1 MVLIFSQAAKAT
13 TVQFEAQPKS
23 TVAGGLNTART
34 VILQQAETI
43 AARDETIAMQKLEIE
58 TKHKARVIAEEA
70 LARAEDETK
79 AAHLQWMECLEKL
92 GIAEMSREL
101 TYLVPGGRR

>member
-1 MVLIFSQAAKAT
+1 VVLLFLQVAKA
-13 TVQFEAQPKS
+13 QIIQSEAQPKS
-23 TVAGGLNTART
+23 TVAGELSTART
-34 VILQQAETI
+34 VILQHADTI